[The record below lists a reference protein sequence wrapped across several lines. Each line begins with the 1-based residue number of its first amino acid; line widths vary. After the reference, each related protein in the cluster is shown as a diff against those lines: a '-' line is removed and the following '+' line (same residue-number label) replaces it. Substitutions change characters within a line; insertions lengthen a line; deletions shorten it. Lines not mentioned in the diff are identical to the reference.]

1 MEQQVNLYQPIRG
14 VPHHLFSSRSVGMG
28 FGALA
33 LCLALITGFGIWRT
47 HKAEQA
53 VAQLERDQVAA
64 LSKAERL
71 TAEMKPKQ
79 SVAELDTDA
88 KLLAADIASRE
99 RALDTVRK
107 GSATPEGGFAAR
119 LEALARRQ
127 LDGLWLR
134 AIVLASGD
142 SRLAL
147 EGATTDPRLVPAY
160 LAALSE
166 ERALDGARFDR
177 LNMREAKPDE
187 SPARTIFEAGGAGLA
202 LPVREPKP

>member
-14 VPHHLFSSRSVGMG
+14 VPHHLFSPRSVALG

-33 LCLALITGFGIWRT
+33 LCLAVITGFGIWRT
-47 HKAEQA
+47 HKSELA
-53 VAQLERDQVAA
+53 VALLEQEQVAA
-64 LSKAERL
+64 LAKAER
-71 TAEMKPKQ
+71 
-79 SVAELDTDA
+79 VNAELRPKRSIADLDADA
-88 KLLAADIASRE
+88 KLLSADIASRQ
-99 RALDTVRK
+99 RALDTVRR
-107 GSATPEGGFAAR
+107 GAATPEGGYAAR

-166 ERALDGARFDR
+166 ERALDGVRFDH
-177 LNMREAKPDE
+177 LNMREAKPE
-187 SPARTIFEAGGAGLA
+187 EGPARTIFEAGGAGLV
-202 LPVREPKP
+202 LPPREPKK